1 MRSMLILCVLGLLCG
16 PAEAAKCRRVSRCA
30 NVCQTVTPCHCP
42 VTAPA
47 PVEIKT
53 YSRSVHSQIVR
64 ECDGTTCRERTVTVN
79 RSTCQGLA
87 EKLAQKDHG
96 VSQSDHSGMNVYEGI
111 GQGSTPQEAI
121 SKCCH
126 QGRTPTDIGTAQ
138 GVSGR
143 WYAVIH
149 YR

>member
-1 MRSMLILCVLGLLCG
+1 MLAMLILCVLGLLCG

-30 NVCQTVTPCHCP
+30 NVCQSVTPCPCP

-47 PVEIKT
+47 

-87 EKLAQKDHG
+87 ERLA
-96 VSQSDHSGMNVYEGI
+96 SQRTLSHSGLNATEGI
-111 GQGSTPQEAI
+111 GMGSTREQAI
-121 SKCCH
+121 ASCCFWG
-126 QGRTPTDIGTAQ
+126 QRTPLDIGAAQ
-138 GVSGR
+138 SSDGR
-143 WYAVIH
+143 WFAVIH